1 MKPLSYILDQL
12 ITYIYCCSEQCVH
25 FLQYIYVTFRKTY
38 SMASVLSILRTH
50 FHVEQPPLETGEGDD
65 PKHDP
70 LDIGWERRATEAA
83 S

>member
-1 MKPLSYILDQL
+1 MRIETSARSLPLAAGVRNSQ
-12 ITYIYCCSEQCVH
+12 